1 MAYTPIDK
9 STDYFNTSLWTGN
22 AAEAGDGSTQAITG
36 VGFTPDWIWI
46 KKRSATGNHH
56 LIDAPRGIT
65 KELRANLTNAEAD
78 DDQLITAFGSDGF
91 TLGSSGSGNLESAT
105 YVGWTWKANGAG
117 ATNEDGSINTTKTSA
132 STTSGFS
139 ISTYTG
145 TGSAATIGHGLGVAP
160 SVMIVKRKNSTGD
173 WVMYHKSLGNGK
185 NMRMNESGVEDT
197 SSAPWNATTPT
208 SSVFSVGAFGE
219 TNGSSDTFVA
229 YCMAEVQ
236 GFSKFNSYLGNAST
250 DGTFVYTGFKPAW
263 VMIKRSSTTG
273 DNWLIHDSK
282 RAGYNDGNKEIKAD
296 QTNAEGDSRLIDI
309 LSNGFK
315 IIIND
320 AKINASGDTYIYL
333 AFAESPFVSSS
344 GIPTTAR

>member
-65 KELRANLTNAEAD
+65 KELRANLNNSQAD
-78 DDQLITAFGSDGF
+78 DNQIITTFGSDGF
-91 TLGSSGSGNLESAT
+91 TLGSSGGGNLESAT

-117 ATNEDGSINTTKTSA
+117 ASNTVGSTNSTKTSV

-139 ISTYTG
+139 IVTYTG
-145 TGSAATIGHGLGVAP
+145 NDSNSTIGHGLGVVPESIWIKQLNGSNDWRVFHKALGATHYLTL
-160 SVMIVKRKNSTGD
+160 NSTAGD
-173 WVMYHKSLGNGK
+173 S
-185 NMRMNESGVEDT
+185 SGG
-197 SSAPWNATTPT
+197 SAIWHILPT
-208 SSVFSVGAFGE
+208 SSVFSVG
-219 TNGSSDTFVA
+219 TNGTVNGGSDTYVA
-229 YCMAEVQ
+229 YCFASVQ
-236 GFSKFNSYLGNAST
+236 GFSKIDRYFGNASAS
-250 DGTFVYTGFKPAW
+250 GPFIYCGFKPAW
-263 VMIKRSSTTG
+263 VMIKRSDAAG

-282 RAGYNDGNKEIKAD
+282 RDGYNGGNKQLKVD
-296 QTNAEGDSRLIDI
+296 QNNAEGNSRLIDI
-309 LSNGFK
+309 YSNGFR

-320 AKINASGDTYIYL
+320 TKINGNGNGYIYM
-333 AFAESPFVSSS
+333 AFAESPFVTST
-344 GIPTTAR
+344 GIPSTAK